1 MDRDEERTTWL
12 EETRQG
18 LDSLMQVATSARDE
32 LAEIKETVNERCRR
46 EDVKNTSRDGRC
58 REIQEQLAKIIAE
71 RQHGGAGLDQTSPSD
86 DGATYYRSLQQLR
99 LGQRENRAV
108 LEAFMQ
114 GKYISLHPRLIIEQ
128 KEILRLTKGT
138 PEFNA
143 IQQQNHDQIMAAV
156 RGMRT

>member
-1 MDRDEERTTWL
+1 
-12 EETRQG
+12 
-18 LDSLMQVATSARDE
+18 
-32 LAEIKETVNERCRR
+32 
-46 EDVKNTSRDGRC
+46 
-58 REIQEQLAKIIAE
+58 
-71 RQHGGAGLDQTSPSD
+71 
-86 DGATYYRSLQQLR
+86 
-99 LGQRENRAV
+99 
-108 LEAFMQ
+108 MQ